1 MKPRQIPS
9 EIFSVT
15 LICFGTSPLSLK
27 GPLPFSALLSV
38 VLTGD
43 IQEKRVYVLWC
54 LGLQLHPDQERIH
67 KRGKVK
73 GTGRSNMQLPLD
85 TLPFSLGI
93 FWKHWNSHVTF
104 SIVPLDSTWV
114 SDLTLSRDMI
124 GNISSPFFFTFVPLP
139 PNKWCGPF
147 NSKMWGSLTTFPLS
161 LFFPI
166 LNSSFIPCTRE
177 NYDMDHVTPV
187 VAVSPWFPSFIH
199 FPFPGSQKCGPC
211 PSPTS
216 LFTIPISHFMTQ
228 QFLKSTLPHAASD
241 SWTFPLHLFSTIK
254 VHIQSSSYITP
265 CPGITSPRDPSQTPS
280 HQAGFGAPLFT
291 RLCRL
296 PLL

>member
-1 MKPRQIPS
+1 M
-9 EIFSVT
+9 
-15 LICFGTSPLSLK
+15 
-27 GPLPFSALLSV
+27 
-38 VLTGD
+38 
-43 IQEKRVYVLWC
+43 LW
-54 LGLQLHPDQERIH
+54 
-67 KRGKVK
+67 
-73 GTGRSNMQLPLD
+73 
-85 TLPFSLGI
+85 
-93 FWKHWNSHVTF
+93 
-104 SIVPLDSTWV
+104 
-114 SDLTLSRDMI
+114 
-124 GNISSPFFFTFVPLP
+124 NISSFSKRTLALLCTLIRGSYLGHSREEGLCSLVSRAAVASRPGEDTQERESEGHRKVQHAAPSGHPTIFFGNILETLKLTCHFFHSSPWFHLGIRPHLKQGHDWKHFFTFFFTFVPLP

-147 NSKMWGSLTTFPLS
+147 SSKMWGSLTTFPLS

-211 PSPTS
+211 PSLTS

>member
-15 LICFGTSPLSLK
+15 LICFGISPLSLK

-38 VLTGD
+38 VLIGD

-124 GNISSPFFFTFVPLP
+124 GNISSPFSLLLFLFPQTSDAVPSALRCEDP
-139 PNKWCGPF
+139 SPH
-147 NSKMWGSLTTFPLS
+147 SLYPC
-161 LFFPI
+161 FFP
-166 LNSSFIPCTRE
+166 S
-177 NYDMDHVTPV
+177 
-187 VAVSPWFPSFIH
+187 
-199 FPFPGSQKCGPC
+199 
-211 PSPTS
+211 
-216 LFTIPISHFMTQ
+216 
-228 QFLKSTLPHAASD
+228 
-241 SWTFPLHLFSTIK
+241 
-254 VHIQSSSYITP
+254 
-265 CPGITSPRDPSQTPS
+265 
-280 HQAGFGAPLFT
+280 
-291 RLCRL
+291 
-296 PLL
+296 